1 MKTERLEE
9 LKQLASRVLARRAVA
24 CKQWRWMP
32 GMLVMSDPTAV
43 PRVIGSPIWPSDL
56 RARVT
61 SAVLGRWFGVGEFC
75 VDHPDAEHET
85 MSGDDLPGTLPDLSD
100 HATMGCLLALVRDAY
115 HAPDAY
121 LMGSVTKQWV
131 VHHFAE
137 PEAYWKP
144 LSKWQPT
151 EAAALVAALEAAP

>member
-1 MKTERLEE
+1 MNTETE
-9 LKQLASRVLARRAVA
+9 ALARRAIA
-24 CKQWRWMP
+24 CPAWRWMP

-100 HATMGCLLALVRDAY
+100 PATLGCVLALVREAWSKPDL
-115 HAPDAY
+115 HARPE
-121 LMGSVTKQWV
+121 GSRWRMWSFEWPSSML
-131 VHHFAE
+131 H
-137 PEAYWKP
+137 
-144 LSKWQPT
+144 PT
-151 EAAALVAALEAAP
+151 EAEALVAALEAAR